1 MFNFYFCFTVVLGP
15 TRDYFAHM
23 KTPPLRVGAA
33 KRRHLLDII
42 ISLYPRRG
50 TRFKN
55 EGK

>member
-1 MFNFYFCFTVVLGP
+1 MFNFYFCLTVVLGS
-15 TRDYFAHM
+15 TLEYFAHM

-33 KRRHLLDII
+33 KCRPLLDILI
-42 ISLYPRRG
+42 FLYPRRG